1 MDSGEACLLAPT
13 PVYENSKSIG
23 QPISSFEGSV
33 QCENTIILDG
43 AKELDVKEE
52 SSGATNNLE
61 TCLSTSTPEYENQ
74 IGIGQPV
81 NFFLLEE
88 AKEPDVK
95 DESSGATNNLET
107 CLCTPTPEYENQIGI
122 GQPVN
127 FFILEEA
134 KEPDVKDESSGA
146 TNNLETCLCTSTP
159 EYENQIGIDQPVN
172 FFKDAKEPVVKEE
185 PSGATNNLETCLRT
199 PSHEYENQKLT
210 KSFES
215 SVQYKNVVTLDEIKG
230 PTEKGKVRSALAE
243 LELCSWAPTTEYQNQ
258 MCTGQPVNSLKN
270 GVQYE
275 DAVKLDEE
283 NEPVEKEK
291 PGNASNCFE
300 ISACSPAHAQGNENW
315 NGNEISH
322 EVKQSA
328 EKEIH
333 DEAEMETEL

>member
-1 MDSGEACLLAPT
+1 MDSGEACLLAST

-23 QPISSFEGSV
+23 QTISSFEGSV
-33 QCENTIILDG
+33 QYENTVILDG

-52 SSGATNNLE
+52 SSGSTNNLE
-61 TCLSTSTPEYENQ
+61 ACLSTSTPEYENQ
-74 IGIGQPV
+74 IGIVQPV
-81 NFFLLEE
+81 NFFILEE

-95 DESSGATNNLET
+95 DESSDATNNLET
-107 CLCTPTPEYENQIGI
+107 YLCTPTPEYENQIGI

-127 FFILEEA
+127 FFKHA
-134 KEPDVKDESSGA
+134 KEPD
-146 TNNLETCLCTSTP
+146 
-159 EYENQIGIDQPVN
+159 
-172 FFKDAKEPVVKEE
+172 VKEE

-199 PSHEYENQKLT
+199 PSHECENQKLT
-210 KSFES
+210 KSSES
-215 SVQYKNVVTLDEIKG
+215 SVQYKNVVTLDEIKE
-230 PTEKGKVRSALAE
+230 PTEKGKVCSALSE

-258 MCTGQPVNSLKN
+258 LCTGQPVDFLKN

-291 PGNASNCFE
+291 PGNSSNYFE

-315 NGNEISH
+315 NGNEVSH